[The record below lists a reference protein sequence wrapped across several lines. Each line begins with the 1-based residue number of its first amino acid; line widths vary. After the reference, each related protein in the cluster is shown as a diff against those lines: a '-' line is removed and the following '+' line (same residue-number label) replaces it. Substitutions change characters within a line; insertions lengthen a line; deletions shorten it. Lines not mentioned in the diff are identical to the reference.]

1 MTRQPSPR
9 VLSQRLAHASDRAR
23 AGDDVVIVVDK
34 LAHVGQMMEALQ
46 QARGAVDLQQVDR
59 RHGGEQL
66 RYRGGGRIRFAPA
79 GSPDSLR
86 GWGQVDLFLVDPRV
100 ATSTALEENMMLAC
114 RRDPDR
120 YAIITATVVR
130 PGDRITIGGHVR

>member
-1 MTRQPSPR
+1 MSRPPSPK

-23 AGDDVVIVVDK
+23 AGDDVVIVVEQ

-66 RYRGGGRIRFAPA
+66 RYRGGGRIRFRS
-79 GSPDSLR
+79 GSSPDSLR
-86 GWGQVDLFLVDPRV
+86 GLGGVDLFLVDPRV
-100 ATSTALEENMMLAC
+100 ATSTELEQNMTLGCHAAGGE
-114 RRDPDR
+114 RRGT
-120 YAIITATVVR
+120 IVR
-130 PGDRITIGGHVR
+130 PGDRLTIGGQIR